1 MKRIKQRFQQ
11 LSLRSEIIIIFIL
24 IVILLVLLLSRLAY
38 ITMKDIYLNQL
49 SEQTTILIRN
59 TTKDIE
65 TKYLDFYT
73 HESDS
78 GIVKSYYRHYLA
90 NKIEETGFDQIFL
103 FTPDL
108 SLILTSENK
117 TGESDYVA
125 AIILNKKE
133 LSQLDVGELFTS
145 APFKS
150 REGKWYLWGFYR
162 LSDRYYLGIRENANR
177 LARVDRLAILFAV
190 IGLAAI
196 MVTLI
201 AGWFLAGM
209 ISRPIEQLVKF
220 SQELGKGNFR
230 TPLPEKIYGELT
242 TLRNALDK
250 MRSDLENQD
259 RAKEEML
266 AQIAHELRNPLGGV
280 ELLAGLVR
288 EDLMKQNLN
297 HTYISQ
303 IMEEIQHLKNLLNEY
318 LNYSRPVQVN
328 AKWVEIP
335 KVLNDLETFLAASLR
350 KKNITLTFTGTIE
363 KIWFDPVHLRQI
375 LLNLITNSIDASP
388 PDSQITIFS
397 ESNGKEVILAVSDQ
411 GRGIENEQLA
421 KIFQPFFSTKENGIG
436 LGLAVCKKLCLE
448 NQATIYG
455 KNNSEHGC
463 TFYIVKKMPVDDVNN
478 KAV

>member
-1 MKRIKQRFQQ
+1 MERIKQRFQQ
-11 LSLRSEIIIIFIL
+11 LSLRSEIIIIFIF
-24 IVILLVLLLSRLAY
+24 IVVLLVLLLSRLAY

-49 SEQTTILIRN
+49 NEQATILIRN
-59 TTKDIE
+59 ATRDLE
-65 TKYLDFYT
+65 TKYLDFFT
-73 HESDS
+73 QESDS

-90 NKIEETGFDQIFL
+90 DKIEETGFDRIFL
-103 FTPDL
+103 FTADL
-108 SLILTSENK
+108 SLIITSENK

-125 AIILNKKE
+125 AMILNKKE
-133 LSQLDVGELFTS
+133 LSQLKVGELFTS

-150 REGKWYLWGFYR
+150 QDGKWYLWGFYR
-162 LSDRYYLGIRENANR
+162 LSDRYFLGIKENANR
-177 LARVDRLAILFAV
+177 LARVDRLAILFAI

-196 MVTLI
+196 IVTLI

-209 ISRPIEQLVKF
+209 ISSPIEQLVKF

-230 TPLPEKIYGELT
+230 TPLPENIYGELT
-242 TLRNALDK
+242 MLRNALDK

-259 RAKEEML
+259 KAKEEML

-288 EDLMKQNLN
+288 EDLIKKNLD

-335 KVLNDLETFLAASLR
+335 KLLNEVETFLAVALR
-350 KKNITLTFTGTIE
+350 KKSITLTFSGTIQ

-375 LLNLITNSIDASP
+375 LLNLLTNSIDASP
-388 PDSQITIFS
+388 PDSRITIS
-397 ESNGKEVILAVSDQ
+397 TASKGKEVILAISDQ
-411 GRGIENEQLA
+411 GKGIENEYLP
-421 KIFQPFFSTKENGIG
+421 KIFQPFFSTKESGIG

-448 NQATIYG
+448 NQAAIYV
-455 KNNSEHGC
+455 KNNAEQGC
-463 TFYIVKKMPVDDVNN
+463 TFYIVKKIQVDDV
-478 KAV
+478 K